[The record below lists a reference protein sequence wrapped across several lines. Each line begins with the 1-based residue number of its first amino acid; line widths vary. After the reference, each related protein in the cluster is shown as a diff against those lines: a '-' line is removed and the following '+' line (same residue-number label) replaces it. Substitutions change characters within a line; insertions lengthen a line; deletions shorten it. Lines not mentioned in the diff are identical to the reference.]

1 MAAAKKKSLNEI
13 FEALDDLLQSMEQ
26 EDSLEKSFALYKQG
40 VDLVKQANDSIDK
53 IEKQVKVLDEDGILA

>member
-1 MAAAKKKSLNEI
+1 MAAKKKSLNEI
-13 FEALDDLLQSMEQ
+13 FEALDTLLRDMEQ

>member
-1 MAAAKKKSLNEI
+1 MAAAKKKSLNEV
-13 FEALDDLLQSMEQ
+13 FEALDALLQSMEQ

-40 VDLVKQANDSIDK
+40 VELVKQANDSIDK

>member
-13 FEALDDLLQSMEQ
+13 FEALDALLENMAQ

>member
-13 FEALDDLLQSMEQ
+13 FEALDALLQSMEQ

-40 VDLVKQANDSIDK
+40 VELVKQANDSIDK

>member
-13 FEALDDLLQSMEQ
+13 FEALDALLQDMEQ

>member
-1 MAAAKKKSLNEI
+1 MAAKKKSLNEI
-13 FEALDDLLQSMEQ
+13 FEELDGLLQSMEQ

-40 VDLVKQANDSIDK
+40 VELVKQANDSIDK

>member
-1 MAAAKKKSLNEI
+1 MDA
-13 FEALDDLLQSMEQ
+13 LLQSMEQ

-40 VDLVKQANDSIDK
+40 VELVKQANDSIDK

>member
-1 MAAAKKKSLNEI
+1 MAVKKKSLNEI
-13 FEALDDLLQSMEQ
+13 FEELDGLLQSMEQ

-40 VDLVKQANDSIDK
+40 VELVKQANDSIDK